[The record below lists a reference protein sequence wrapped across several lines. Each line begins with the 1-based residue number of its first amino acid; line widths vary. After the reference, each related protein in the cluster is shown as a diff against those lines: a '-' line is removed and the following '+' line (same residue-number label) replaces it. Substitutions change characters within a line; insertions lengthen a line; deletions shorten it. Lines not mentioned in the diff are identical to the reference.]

1 MRTFPTLML
10 GHVAGAALLCMC
22 SEFLGA
28 MRLKSWKR
36 SLSSGFSG
44 PPQTAIAAADCGK
57 KPPQVFSFMVE
68 EQQLLDGI
76 PLFE

>member
-1 MRTFPTLML
+1 ML
-10 GHVAGAALLCMC
+10 GHVAGAALFCMY

-36 SLSSGFSG
+36 SLSSGYSG
-44 PPQTAIAAADCGK
+44 PSQTAFVAADCEK
-57 KPPQVFSFMVE
+57 KPPQMFSFMAE
-68 EQQLLDGI
+68 EHQLLHGI